1 MNSMTEVKK
10 GIGRG
15 LAAMA
20 LAAAVFAVP
29 SKADVSVG
37 GTVPITNDF
46 MAFGN
51 TALDIQSAGV
61 DVVMASVFVNNNT
74 AGGWTLTA
82 TILNGGFLNASVA
95 SPGVAGQDLQ
105 AFDALPT
112 MLLSTVNQG
121 TLGTG
126 AVLAPTVF
134 DGFVAGSVGS
144 MASGAQST
152 ATTNYGIDITGH
164 WAAVATL
171 LAGVYRESI
180 TLSLT
185 CAL

>member
-1 MNSMTEVKK
+1 MNSMTVSKEGYRKES
-10 GIGRG
+10 
-15 LAAMA
+15 AAMA

-29 SKADVSVG
+29 ANADVSVG

-51 TALDIQSAGV
+51 TALDIQSVGTAK
-61 DVVMASVFVNNNT
+61 VMATVFVNNNT

-82 TILNGGFLNASVA
+82 TILNGGFLSAGVA
-95 SPGVAGQDLQ
+95 SPGVAGQNLQ
-105 AFDALPT
+105 AFTALPT
-112 MLLSTVNQG
+112 MLLSTQNQG

-126 AVLAPTVF
+126 GVLAPVVF
-134 DGFVAGSVGS
+134 DGFDAASFGSI
-144 MASGAQST
+144 ASGAQST
-152 ATTNYGIDITGH
+152 ATKNYGIDITGT
-164 WAAVATL
+164 WAAVTTL
-171 LAGVYRESI
+171 LAGTYRESI